1 MKLKIWMMLLC
12 MSMQIMAA
20 EELTVVA
27 VGEAELEREDIYI
40 NLNIVG
46 GLGAKNAQMGREIFE
61 LLVRDFSF
69 YRSLFSVSK
78 SEAIS
83 INKRTGYLVN
93 LKVTPSKRG
102 VSFIDVGIECNDN
115 QKNRIVFSEK
125 QDVSEGNLRTFG
137 HSVADSIYQI
147 IAGKKSIFDS
157 FLVFVSDIE
166 TRDRNFPIKELYRM
180 DFDGFGKK
188 RLTFHRGTVISPEIS
203 KDNRYVLY
211 SLLKN
216 EVTKDRRV
224 NLYML
229 DLLTNK
235 TSLISSRKGINSG
248 AVFMPDGK
256 HIALTLSHT
265 DNAEI
270 YALNL
275 ESGNLRK
282 ITNHFA
288 IDVDPSISKDG
299 TLMAFLSSRPGE
311 AHIYTLDPRSV
322 EKDVIRVSFVGKFN
336 ATPRFSP
343 DGKKIAFASW
353 LDERFDIFRIDA
365 NRKNLVRLTK
375 DFGSNEDPTWSS
387 DSQFIAFS
395 SQRVITTSK
404 AVHNIYIM
412 TEEGNIIGP
421 ITNNFGMSISPRW
434 SN

>member
-1 MKLKIWMMLLC
+1 MKLKNWLMLLC
-12 MSMQIMAA
+12 LSMQIMAG

-27 VGEAELEREDIYI
+27 VGEAELEREDIYL

-46 GLGAKNAQMGREIFE
+46 GLGAKNAQMGRELFD

-69 YRSLFSVSK
+69 YRSLFSVNK
-78 SEAIS
+78 SEGMV
-83 INKRTGYLVN
+83 INKKTGYLVN
-93 LKVTPSKRG
+93 LKITPSKRG
-102 VSFIDVGIECNDN
+102 VSFIDVGIECNNN
-115 QKNRIVFSEK
+115 QKNKIVFSEQ
-125 QDVSEGNLRTFG
+125 QDVSEGNLRTLG
-137 HSVADSIYQI
+137 HSLADSIFQI
-147 IAGKKSIFDS
+147 ITGKKSIFDS

-166 TRDRNFPIKELYRM
+166 TRDKNSPIKELYQM
-180 DFDGFGKK
+180 DFDGYRKK

-229 DLLTNK
+229 DLLTKK

-288 IDVDPSISKDG
+288 IDVDPSVSKDG
-299 TLMAFLSSRPGE
+299 TLMAFLSNRPGD

-322 EKDVIRVSFVGKFN
+322 EKDVTRVSYVGKFN

-343 DGKKIAFASW
+343 DGKMIAFASW

-395 SQRVITTSK
+395 SQRIITTSK

-412 TEEGNIIGP
+412 TQEGNIIGP
-421 ITNNFGMSISPRW
+421 ATNGFGMCISPRW